1 MFVDDAWFTYYQCA
15 CLCNLWH
22 TLLSHLVINL
32 IQLPLACLPEAQ
44 RDVCWF
50 CWLLFSS
57 IFIFCLPND
66 ISINHAASLYDE
78 VLLLDAHSRHIVVVD
93 WSAGLTFAYSS
104 KIYWWWWREKISNHV
119 HDTLVIRV
127 NFFRKFLLSQGHDCH
142 MEFPASIGF
151 LLKETDAFQ
160 YSALSGGS
168 KYSSLMGDLSASTD

>member
-1 MFVDDAWFTYYQCA
+1 MA
-15 CLCNLWH
+15 H
-22 TLLSHLVINL
+22 TLITPCYQFNSTA
-32 IQLPLACLPEAQ
+32 ACLPACLPA
-44 RDVCWF
+44 RGSTWC
-50 CWLLFSS
+50 LLILLTLFFSS

-66 ISINHAASLYDE
+66 ISINHAASLYGW

-104 KIYWWWWREKISNHV
+104 KIYWWRWREKISNHV